1 MINAHELEK
10 DFARLWGDSA
20 VAARPRIFRAPGRVN
35 LIGEHTDYN
44 GGFVMPA
51 AIGFDTRVAVTARGD
66 RYLEIYSR
74 NFDERASFNLDDP
87 RPAARGHWS
96 DYIIGVAVML
106 RRELPV
112 AGANLAIHGSVPIGS
127 GLSSSAAL
135 EVATALALLSASGKS
150 LDPVEVALLC
160 QRGENEFVGA
170 RSGIMDQF
178 ASCFG
183 KAGNAILLDCRSL
196 QKRYEPVPEHLR
208 LVICDTMVKHELAS
222 GEYNRRREQC
232 ETGVRTLSKF
242 LAGIE
247 SLRDVTRPELDEC
260 QDALDPVIYRRCRH
274 VVSENGRVLA
284 AATALEAGD
293 LKRFGAL
300 MIESHQ
306 SLRDDYE
313 VSSKELDLM
322 VVLALEI
329 ALEMEG
335 VYGARMTGGG
345 FGGCTINLVEAGG
358 AAEFARLIAN
368 RYKQQS
374 GGNCAVYVCEA
385 VDGAGEEI
393 TG

>member
-1 MINAHELEK
+1 MINAHELRK
-10 DFARLWGDSA
+10 DFARLWRDSA
-20 VAARPRIFRAPGRVN
+20 GAARPRIFRAPGRVN

-51 AIGFDTRVAVTARGD
+51 AIGFDTRVAVTARSD

-150 LDPVEVALLC
+150 LDPVEVGLLC

-374 GGNCAVYVCEA
+374 RGNCAVYICEA